1 MIKRLLAFSLLM
13 AGCSQGEQSIGIQ
26 TSSDESAGNFVAAV
40 PIKLY
45 TFDCGNIEVSDFDAF
60 SSSGDYAGQ
69 VGRLT
74 NTCYLVRHP
83 AGDLIWDLGLP
94 HGLVDSAPQVDG
106 IFTVSLKSSLT
117 DLLAEIDLTVA
128 DIDFM
133 SVSHSHFDHTG
144 QASLFPDVKWLV
156 HQSELEHMFSTEESK
171 AQNAAFAGL
180 NKTTFSENY
189 DVFGDG
195 SVVILET
202 PGHTPGHTVLQV
214 NLPESG
220 PILLTGD
227 LYHRTESRE
236 LQRVPR
242 FNTDE
247 SKTRLSMT
255 PFERLATELGARV
268 IIQHELTDVS
278 ALPQPPAFLQ

>member
-13 AGCSQGEQSIGIQ
+13 AGCSQGEQSVGTQ
-26 TSSDESAGNFVAAV
+26 TSLDDSAGNFVAPA
-40 PIKLY
+40 PLKLY

-60 SSSGDYAGQ
+60 SSSGNYAGQ

-74 NTCYLVRHP
+74 NTCYLIRHP

-94 HGLVDSAPQVDG
+94 HGLVGSAPQVDG
-106 IFTVSLKSSLT
+106 IFTVSLESSLT
-117 DLLAEIDLTVA
+117 DLLAEIDLRVT

-144 QASLFPDVKWLV
+144 QASLFPDVEWLV
-156 HQSELEHMFSTEESK
+156 HENELEHMFSTEEGK
-171 AQNAAFAGL
+171 VQNAAFAGL

-236 LQRVPR
+236 SQLVPR

-247 SKTRLSMT
+247 SETRESMT
-255 PFERLATELGARV
+255 AFERLATELGARV
-268 IIQHELTDVS
+268 IIQHEPTDVS
-278 ALPQPPAFLQ
+278 ALPQPPGFLQ

>member
-13 AGCSQGEQSIGIQ
+13 AGCSQGEQSVGTQ
-26 TSSDESAGNFVAAV
+26 TSLDESAGNFVAPA
-40 PIKLY
+40 PLKLY

-60 SSSGDYAGQ
+60 SSSGNYAGQ

-74 NTCYLVRHP
+74 NTCYLIRHP

-94 HGLVDSAPQVDG
+94 HGLVGSAPQVDG
-106 IFTVSLKSSLT
+106 IFTVSLESSLT
-117 DLLAEIDLTVA
+117 DLLAEIDLRVT

-156 HQSELEHMFSTEESK
+156 HENELEHMFSTEEGK
-171 AQNAAFAGL
+171 VQNAAFAGL

-236 LQRVPR
+236 SQLVPR

-247 SKTRLSMT
+247 SETRESMT
-255 PFERLATELGARV
+255 DFERLAKELGARV
-268 IIQHELTDVS
+268 IIQHEPTDVS
-278 ALPQPPAFLQ
+278 ALPQPPGFLQ